1 MNLLYQFWILRM
13 STFCCY
19 QWFLSKLIIILVVYT
34 NMCPLFFYSDLILLY
49 LSGILQAYSNA
60 PVIYK
65 IPIKINHPNAAS
77 SIDFSQPLTIPWCV
91 AGAIPLSP
99 NVIKTPRKCVQQ
111 SIGFKNI
118 GTLRLECGVRS
129 VQCAYMTSNHAS
141 HRLRCT
147 NSINYNLPALK
158 SSALPL
164 ELMRLGWELRVS
176 W

>member
-1 MNLLYQFWILRM
+1 M
-13 STFCCY
+13 STFPGKNLGCKKKY
-19 QWFLSKLIIILVVYT
+19 LLSTLK
-34 NMCPLFFYSDLILLY
+34 FFTFYAILLY

-158 SSALPL
+158 GLN
-164 ELMRLGWELRVS
+164 LGPAKKSNVETTTAPIPRAMTMDK
-176 W
+176 